1 MDLTSPPPLS
11 LSVSVS
17 LSVCLCL
24 SLSVCL
30 CPLSLLCFLF
40 LSLVVLLQLLG
51 EMLAEAFGFDGT
63 DEDDKRFEAW
73 KERAPKRIVNSGS

>member
-1 MDLTSPPPLS
+1 M
-11 LSVSVS
+11 
-17 LSVCLCL
+17 
-24 SLSVCL
+24 
-30 CPLSLLCFLF
+30 
-40 LSLVVLLQLLG
+40 VVLLQLLG